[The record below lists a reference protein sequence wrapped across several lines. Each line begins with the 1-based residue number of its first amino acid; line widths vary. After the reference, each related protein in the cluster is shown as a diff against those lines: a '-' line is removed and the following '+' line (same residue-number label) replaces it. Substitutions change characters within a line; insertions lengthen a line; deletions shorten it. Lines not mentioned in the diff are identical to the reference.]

1 MDTSRIPRRRLQE
14 IHFQPSA
21 DIPIERIL
29 GVRIPVLRKLSL
41 KLRNR
46 AEEKEFLKALPHYHL
61 EENNLH
67 ALMISNMED
76 LNKTMEEI
84 ERFLPY
90 IDNWETN
97 DIMNPRSLRKD
108 LDKTNIHAHEWLHGK
123 DIYSRRYAI
132 TTFYWKM
139 TA

>member
-1 MDTSRIPRRRLQE
+1 MDIRETLVEYSLEGYRKSTSSLIPNIQ
-14 IHFQPSA
+14 
-21 DIPIERIL
+21 IERIL

-41 KLRNR
+41 KLRNT
-46 AEEKEFLKALPHYHL
+46 EEKKEFLNALPHYHL
-61 EENNLH
+61 DENNLH

-76 LNKTMEEI
+76 LDETMEEI

-108 LDKTNIHAHEWLHGK
+108 LDKTNIHAHRWLHGK

-132 TTFYWKM
+132 TTFS
-139 TA
+139 

>member
-1 MDTSRIPRRRLQE
+1 M
-14 IHFQPSA
+14 
-21 DIPIERIL
+21 
-29 GVRIPVLRKLSL
+29 
-41 KLRNR
+41 
-46 AEEKEFLKALPHYHL
+46 EEKEFLKALPHYYL

-67 ALMISNMED
+67 ALKISN
-76 LNKTMEEI
+76 MEEI

-90 IDNWETN
+90 IDKWKTN

-132 TTFYWKM
+132 TTFS
-139 TA
+139 